1 MDFVTSKFE
10 DTVRFVE
17 ALTGAA
23 DSPNTY
29 QIIPEVKG
37 CEIRPAVRHGKLVD
51 LWDEF
56 ELANLRGACVSICPN
71 ETDLCGRRESNIVR
85 ARALWLDWDGGAVP
99 VTFDSLSKILPPS
112 LTIQSKKG
120 QHNYYVLA
128 DSDRDINAWRPAQRG
143 LARALGGDVSVADP
157 TKAMRIPGLLHQKS
171 DPFLVTLLQA
181 NDRLFTLAEVAAAFP
196 APPEPPKPASDVD
209 EEEAARRLAATSP
222 AERFRQASYYI
233 ENQAPPAIEGSGGR
247 RTALSVIWSLWGFG
261 LDRDQVQSLAETYND
276 AKCEPAFSQYEI
288 ERFVEDGA
296 EIEVPGNK
304 LWPLRQARRG
314 VITIPGLRTSSSVFG
329 TPKF

>member
-1 MDFVTSKFE
+1 MEFATRKYV
-10 DTVRFVE
+10 DTLRFVE
-17 ALTGAA
+17 ALTGGA
-23 DSPNTY
+23 DVASTY

-37 CEIRPAVRHGKLVD
+37 CDVRPAVRHGRLTD

-85 ARALWLDWDGGAVP
+85 ARALWLDWDGGDVP
-99 VTFDSLSKILPPS
+99 VTFDSLAKVLPPS
-112 LTIQSKKG
+112 LTVQSKKG

-128 DSDRDINAWRPAQRG
+128 DTDRDINAWRPAQRG

-181 NDRLFTLAEVAAAFP
+181 NARRFTLAEVAAAFP
-196 APPEPPKPASDVD
+196 APPEAPKLTSDID
-209 EEEAARRLAATSP
+209 EEEAARRLDATSP

-247 RTALSVIWSLWGFG
+247 RTALSVVWRLWGFG
-261 LDRDQVQSLAETYND
+261 LDRDTVQSLAETYND
-276 AKCEPAFSQYEI
+276 TKCEPPFSQYDI
-288 ERFVEDGA
+288 ERFVEDGE
-296 EIEVPGNK
+296 EIELPGSR
-304 LWPLRQARRG
+304 LWPLKQAKRG
-314 VITIPGLRTSSSVFG
+314 AVSIPGLHLSGVFG